1 MSFNPSYL
9 FTPNSSEITPPIET
23 NANLLP
29 IEQLRWE
36 DFEKLCLR
44 LAQAIHGKNNCE
56 IYGVAGQKQD
66 GIDIFA
72 YKNSKY
78 SSYQCKR
85 YKAVSKNDLK
95 TAVETFRSGKWHQ
108 ESNEFIFCTT
118 FELNKT
124 QLQDKFNELREG
136 LKSEGIDFIKW
147 DKIQISAILKDY
159 PQIVYDFF
167 GKAWVKAF
175 NGEEAFKNITE
186 RRKLDSL
193 QVIEYRKKL
202 LNVYSAT
209 FQANDI
215 GIPASHFDNY
225 LAKIQDRFILPD
237 FIEKQIIDNHQQVQ
251 DEKQQ
256 EFRPDFLDGEEIYSY
271 QDTQQ
276 LRKNKYNHSVI
287 FRENEVRLNPDN
299 CLSKNNK
306 VMILGEPGSGKSTL
320 LRYLVLDLL
329 SDEPKL
335 INTTKEWGDLL
346 PVWLPF
352 AFITKKL
359 HENENLNL
367 SEILLLWLK
376 SIGQELL
383 FELINDALQDER
395 LLLVIDGIDEWT
407 NSGLAKIAISRI
419 DIQTSLNNTKVIYSS
434 RPYGYRL
441 QKEEFYGI
449 KTYTIGEFSVKQQE
463 KFISYWYEQWMEC
476 KGLTEINFVKNSTQQ
491 FLLELEQSADLLRLS
506 TNPLLLSIL
515 ISHRFGQITLPRN
528 KVKLLDNITEHLI
541 EKHPIKR
548 RTSANIS
555 DESEYEFNLFD
566 IFSVLAKDIHENH
579 HDGIILKEDACT
591 IIGKYLIEELDYE
604 NAKAKKVSKNIL
616 DIGANNIGIII
627 EKSPDEVAFLHRQFQ
642 EFMTA
647 KYLINSDEDIIQNT
661 LENYGENPQWSQ
673 VIYFFFGLIPDR
685 NRKKFINCINI
696 IGNESKVNHYTK
708 FLKYTLALI
717 LNNAPIDKSQIDLN
731 NLISE
736 FEYETHPKRKEV
748 LWNILLKSLYNP
760 KINEKVL
767 DYLFKYFP
775 NIYAYN
781 DKRLEA
787 LMYLS
792 KENLTDTIRHFIVTS
807 LINGNIYQ
815 KLQAS
820 KVIQKFID
828 DEWIFEKIN
837 HILSECYNPEIIAYL
852 INTLISEKVE
862 SSFQTEIFAKY
873 VLSEHPKI
881 YLFAT
886 KLKVYLNMQTNQD
899 LDGLVNKIEGISYT
913 LDDEIE
919 QLFIDGWGNSNEL
932 FKYLMNNLNMHVS
945 DAKIK
950 HEMIWS
956 ILFKCYNSKDE
967 VVDKV
972 INVLKSQD
980 YRFLHLHG
988 VQVWQKFSEGFRGN
1002 KKLIPVIEEWLQKD
1016 DNKHRDIET
1025 AYACLIG
1032 RTENNKEYLFE
1043 QLLDKSGFPH
1053 WQLRALTSGWSDD
1066 RIVINRLKDYF
1077 RSDNNRKGFASG
1089 YISKVFSDEPKE
1101 GIKIAE
1107 EIFFNKDMKA
1117 RNRALSPLI
1126 ELDKNYFEINL
1137 LDRFLEQELPLLD
1150 KNWGDFYESIYLLIQ
1165 YFPENQ
1171 RVKSLAIQELAH
1183 SPAAVVQFLP
1193 ELMNEFEQS
1202 LTTSLPMEESF
1213 RVHLVQ
1219 ELQHKYFSGNTK
1231 VIEQLSHFLDEKDS
1245 VIQMAS
1251 AIAYFEHMKDKN
1263 PDVVLERSNEL
1274 VFAVGDCYESQ
1285 RQIAFIGYL
1294 KINQLNEYFLLEN
1307 PEKYYADKSRE
1318 ERLANPYFRLFD
1330 SYRTNGNLA
1339 NQILVD
1345 NFDVIYKATNG
1356 DLSKISQFGKDEFSQ
1371 ENWGFIAKIS
1381 NKDSPTVPYIM
1392 DYMNNL
1398 ETIHDGNLM
1407 NFLIKNTTDKNQL
1420 KKILIEYVDSKN
1432 SAIAI
1437 TCGKLLGDLFS
1448 DDKDIYHLV
1457 SNIEDVYQHE
1467 GRLMALCQGWAN
1479 DKKLLDIF
1487 DELVK
1492 NQPRLSESLAFNLI
1506 MICGKPENILD
1517 FLADVLG
1524 NYHEFDYYHR
1534 FLYTPLIKRLKNDDE
1549 LRRLIKTTLLNT
1561 QSISE
1566 KISFYALLDEIGAID
1581 QEIIDWK
1588 NAMISNV
1595 DLNQFGYDITK
1606 NKLVSLDEVLI
1617 DLNYESLTCI

>member
-1 MSFNPSYL
+1 M
-9 FTPNSSEITPPIET
+9 
-23 NANLLP
+23 
-29 IEQLRWE
+29 
-36 DFEKLCLR
+36 
-44 LAQAIHGKNNCE
+44 
-56 IYGVAGQKQD
+56 
-66 GIDIFA
+66 
-72 YKNSKY
+72 
-78 SSYQCKR
+78 
-85 YKAVSKNDLK
+85 
-95 TAVETFRSGKWHQ
+95 
-108 ESNEFIFCTT
+108 
-118 FELNKT
+118 
-124 QLQDKFNELREG
+124 
-136 LKSEGIDFIKW
+136 
-147 DKIQISAILKDY
+147 
-159 PQIVYDFF
+159 
-167 GKAWVKAF
+167 
-175 NGEEAFKNITE
+175 
-186 RRKLDSL
+186 
-193 QVIEYRKKL
+193 
-202 LNVYSAT
+202 
-209 FQANDI
+209 
-215 GIPASHFDNY
+215 
-225 LAKIQDRFILPD
+225 
-237 FIEKQIIDNHQQVQ
+237 
-251 DEKQQ
+251 
-256 EFRPDFLDGEEIYSY
+256 
-271 QDTQQ
+271 
-276 LRKNKYNHSVI
+276 
-287 FRENEVRLNPDN
+287 
-299 CLSKNNK
+299 
-306 VMILGEPGSGKSTL
+306 
-320 LRYLVLDLL
+320 
-329 SDEPKL
+329 
-335 INTTKEWGDLL
+335 
-346 PVWLPF
+346 
-352 AFITKKL
+352 
-359 HENENLNL
+359 
-367 SEILLLWLK
+367 
-376 SIGQELL
+376 
-383 FELINDALQDER
+383 
-395 LLLVIDGIDEWT
+395 
-407 NSGLAKIAISRI
+407 
-419 DIQTSLNNTKVIYSS
+419 
-434 RPYGYRL
+434 
-441 QKEEFYGI
+441 
-449 KTYTIGEFSVKQQE
+449 
-463 KFISYWYEQWMEC
+463 
-476 KGLTEINFVKNSTQQ
+476 
-491 FLLELEQSADLLRLS
+491 
-506 TNPLLLSIL
+506 
-515 ISHRFGQITLPRN
+515 
-528 KVKLLDNITEHLI
+528 
-541 EKHPIKR
+541 
-548 RTSANIS
+548 
-555 DESEYEFNLFD
+555 
-566 IFSVLAKDIHENH
+566 
-579 HDGIILKEDACT
+579 
-591 IIGKYLIEELDYE
+591 
-604 NAKAKKVSKNIL
+604 
-616 DIGANNIGIII
+616 
-627 EKSPDEVAFLHRQFQ
+627 
-642 EFMTA
+642 
-647 KYLINSDEDIIQNT
+647 
-661 LENYGENPQWSQ
+661 
-673 VIYFFFGLIPDR
+673 
-685 NRKKFINCINI
+685 
-696 IGNESKVNHYTK
+696 
-708 FLKYTLALI
+708 
-717 LNNAPIDKSQIDLN
+717 
-731 NLISE
+731 
-736 FEYETHPKRKEV
+736 
-748 LWNILLKSLYNP
+748 
-760 KINEKVL
+760 
-767 DYLFKYFP
+767 
-775 NIYAYN
+775 
-781 DKRLEA
+781 
-787 LMYLS
+787 
-792 KENLTDTIRHFIVTS
+792 
-807 LINGNIYQ
+807 
-815 KLQAS
+815 
-820 KVIQKFID
+820 
-828 DEWIFEKIN
+828 
-837 HILSECYNPEIIAYL
+837 
-852 INTLISEKVE
+852 
-862 SSFQTEIFAKY
+862 
-873 VLSEHPKI
+873 
-881 YLFAT
+881 
-886 KLKVYLNMQTNQD
+886 
-899 LDGLVNKIEGISYT
+899 
-913 LDDEIE
+913 
-919 QLFIDGWGNSNEL
+919 
-932 FKYLMNNLNMHVS
+932 
-945 DAKIK
+945 
-950 HEMIWS
+950 
-956 ILFKCYNSKDE
+956 
-967 VVDKV
+967 
-972 INVLKSQD
+972 
-980 YRFLHLHG
+980 HLHG

-1107 EIFFNKDMKA
+1107 EILFNKDMKA

>member
-1 MSFNPSYL
+1 MSFNSSYL
-9 FTPNSSEITPPIET
+9 FTPNGSEITPPIET
-23 NANLLP
+23 NANSLP

-85 YKAVSKNDLK
+85 YKAVSKNDLEQ
-95 TAVETFRSGKWHQ
+95 AVQTFRSGKWHQ
-108 ESNEFIFCTT
+108 ESDEFIFCTT

-124 QLQDKFNELREG
+124 QPQDKFNELREE

-147 DKIQISAILKDY
+147 DKINISTILKDY

-167 GKAWVKAF
+167 GKEWVKVF

-186 RRKLDSL
+186 KRRLDSS
-193 QVIEYRKKL
+193 QVIEYRKRL

-237 FIEKQIIDNHQQVQ
+237 FIEKQIIDNHQQIQ
-251 DEKQQ
+251 DTKQQ
-256 EFRPDFLDGEEIYSY
+256 ESRFDLPDNEEIYNS
-271 QDTQQ
+271 QDAQQ
-276 LRKNKYNHSVI
+276 SHRNKYNHSVI
-287 FRENEVRLNPDN
+287 FRENEVRLNPDDY
-299 CLSKNNK
+299 LSKHDK

-376 SIGQELL
+376 SIGQESL
-383 FELINDALQDER
+383 FELINNALQDER

-419 DIQTSLNNTKVIYSS
+419 DIQTSLNNTKVVYSS

-449 KTYTIGEFSVKQQE
+449 KTYTIGDFSVKQQE
-463 KFISYWYEQWMEC
+463 KFISYWYEQWMQYY
-476 KGLTEINFVKNSTQQ
+476 KLTDTNFIKNETQQ

-515 ISHRFGQITLPRN
+515 ISHRFEKITLPRN

-548 RTSANIS
+548 RKSANIS
-555 DESEYEFNLFD
+555 DESEYEFNIFD

-696 IGNESKVNHYTK
+696 IGNENKVNHYTK
-708 FLKYTLALI
+708 FLKYTLALT

-775 NIYAYN
+775 NIYAHS
-781 DKRLEA
+781 DKRLDA

-792 KENLTDTIRHFIVTS
+792 KENLTDNIRHFIVVS

-828 DEWIFEKIN
+828 DELIFEKIN
-837 HILSECYNPEIIAYL
+837 HILHNCYNPEVIAYL
-852 INTLISEKVE
+852 INAVISEKAG
-862 SSFQTEIFAKY
+862 SSFQKEVVAKY
-873 VLSEHPKI
+873 NSSEHPKI

-886 KLKVYLNMQTNQD
+886 KLKVYLNMQNNKD
-899 LDGLVNKIEGISYT
+899 LDKLVNKIKGLSYT

-932 FKYLMNNLNMHVS
+932 FKHLMDSLNTHV
-945 DAKIK
+945 AEAQIK
-950 HEMIWS
+950 HEMAWS
-956 ILFKCYNSKDE
+956 ILFKCYNNKDE

-972 INVLKSQD
+972 IDELNQD
-980 YRFLHLHG
+980 YPFLHSHRIEH
-988 VQVWQKFSEGFRGN
+988 WQTLSEAFRDN

-1025 AYACLIG
+1025 VYACLIG
-1032 RTENNKEYLFE
+1032 RTENNKEYLFD

-1066 RIVINRLKDYF
+1066 KNVINRLKDYF
-1077 RSDNNRKGFASG
+1077 RSDNSRKGWASD
-1089 YISKVFSDEPKE
+1089 YISTAFLDNPKE
-1101 GIKIAE
+1101 GIEISE
-1107 EIFFNKDMKA
+1107 EILFNRDIRF
-1117 RNRALSPLI
+1117 RNRALSSLI

-1150 KNWGDFYESIYLLIQ
+1150 KNWGDFYESLYLLIQ
-1165 YFPENQ
+1165 HFPENQ

-1183 SPAAVVQFLP
+1183 SPMAVVQFLP

-1202 LTTSLPMEESF
+1202 LTTLLPTEESF

-1245 VIQMAS
+1245 TIQMAS
-1251 AIAYFEHMKDKN
+1251 AIAYFEHMKDKH

-1274 VFAVGDCYESQ
+1274 VFAVGNYHEKQ

-1294 KINQLNEYFLLEN
+1294 KINKLNEYFLIEN
-1307 PEKYYADKSRE
+1307 PEKYYADKPQE
-1318 ERLANPYFRLFD
+1318 KRLAKPYFQLFD
-1330 SYRTNGNLA
+1330 SYRANGNLA

-1345 NFDVIYKATNG
+1345 NFDTIYKATNG
-1356 DLSKISQFGKDEFSQ
+1356 DLSKISQFGKEELSQ

-1392 DYMNNL
+1392 EYIDSL
-1398 ETIHDGNLM
+1398 EVIHDSNLM

-1467 GRLMALCQGWAN
+1467 GRLMALCQGWTN

-1487 DELVK
+1487 NELVK
-1492 NQPRLSESLAFNLI
+1492 KQPRLSASLVFNLRI
-1506 MICGKPENILD
+1506 TCRKSENILD

-1581 QEIIDWK
+1581 QEVMDWK
-1588 NAMISNV
+1588 NAMINNA
-1595 DLNQFGYDITK
+1595 DLKQFGYDITK